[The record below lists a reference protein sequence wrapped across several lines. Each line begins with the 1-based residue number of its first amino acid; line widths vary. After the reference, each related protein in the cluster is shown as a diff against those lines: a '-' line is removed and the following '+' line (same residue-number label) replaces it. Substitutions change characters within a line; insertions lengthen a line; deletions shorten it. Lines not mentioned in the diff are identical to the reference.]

1 MTSQITIQHI
11 PGCPNAPLARQRV
24 QDAIFEL
31 HSPAPAVVMEEI
43 ADPDEAARLGFRG
56 SPALLFD
63 GVDRIASPA
72 NPPAFACRTYATE
85 DGPEGAPSVRQ
96 ILEALTPKES
106 S

>member
-1 MTSQITIQHI
+1 MK
-11 PGCPNAPLARQRV
+11 PLTRRNCLEASIIHAAHQR
-24 QDAIFEL
+24 
-31 HSPAPAVVMEEI
+31 S
-43 ADPDEAARLGFRG
+43 
-56 SPALLFD
+56 
-63 GVDRIASPA
+63 A